1 MPRRSLSR
9 RFDRECK
16 PVRRLRRLTRGDAP
30 PGELESGPFCG
41 LQAIRLRRV
50 VRTLGATPGSHP
62 SQPETQGNPRFMA
75 DLVRTSV
82 RRVRRVGSHLAELKE
97 FCGLQAAVATGSRI
111 FALSLAKYRAGPP
124 YQYSPRKDPDVLNR
138 KSIVLAVWTPDI

>member
-97 FCGLQAAVATGSRI
+97 FCGPGRRGGLVGHTVRAWPDATCCDGSVN
-111 FALSLAKYRAGPP
+111 G
-124 YQYSPRKDPDVLNR
+124 RKMRP
-138 KSIVLAVWTPDI
+138 